1 MRLVLVVAAVL
12 VAAPAWAQDPMGSTW
27 PSTRNSEYLNP
38 ESWVHQDFGPV
49 RVMGPKPRPQP
60 PQPQTTIITIDRE
73 VPVYTPP
80 AQTYVQPYYAPYYAQ
95 RPYRP
100 HPQPTPQG
108 EVYLPRRR

>member
-1 MRLVLVVAAVL
+1 MRLVMVVAAVL
-12 VAAPAWAQDPMGSTW
+12 VFAGPALAQDADDIPNAPGY
-27 PSTRNSEYLNP
+27 SEKNLP
-38 ESWVHQDFGPV
+38 RLKVESWPNGVKVWKPTPN
-49 RVMGPKPRPQP
+49 PKP
-60 PQPQTTIITIDRE
+60 PQPDTTIITIDRE